1 MCSASVQIIFQ
12 SGQTLDQDVEYF
24 THRNNASSTHT
35 LPHIDMSVVPIVAM
49 VLTIGK
55 LDFLLSEKNCIIS
68 FKVSKA
74 ILFVLCYRV
83 KNPSMYALAEDS
95 RNDVAS
101 NIVALVCGLI
111 GMIKFHIIHN
121 RDRQTKI
128 DYILS

>member
-1 MCSASVQIIFQ
+1 MCSASVEVIFE
-12 SGQTLDQDVEYF
+12 SGQTLSQDVEYF
-24 THRNNASSTHT
+24 THRNNASSTYT

-74 ILFVLCYRV
+74 ILFVLCYRI
-83 KNPSMYALAEDS
+83 KNPTMSALAEDS

-101 NIVALVCGLI
+101 NIVALVCGLL
-111 GMIKFHIIHN
+111 GMIIFHIIHN
-121 RDRQTKI
+121 RDRQTQI
-128 DYILS
+128 DCIFS